1 MGLIDEWNKRS
12 DVAPAKSTSTQSQTP
27 QNQVPVAPTKKGGGI
42 GGFLYNTAKSLIHP
56 AAELGNAA
64 LNVPVALAREIRNKP
79 INDVQ
84 QHVFGT
90 TNQGDIA
97 KKIIGDTAQV
107 GLTAVTPEA
116 GSIVK
121 NAALGA
127 GYGGAS
133 ALTQNKSSAEDVI
146 KGALTGGVVGGVTGA
161 GGKILQKLT
170 GKVSGAVEGGASKI
184 AAKQTEQK
192 AVQTAAKAAE
202 EEAPYAA
209 ISKTGRERGNMRSTL
224 DFFKNKL
231 NMGTDPSALRS
242 GASLVTGEN
251 GVVNGTMRKLL
262 GDTGDVPTV
271 DVLSRTKS
279 ALVKEAGQLGD
290 VETKGSH
297 ANGVLRSV
305 RDTLQGTAY
314 KGEGNLSGEGSAAAN
329 NVFDTLQSIEG
340 RIQELSDQGA
350 DAAEKRALKAT
361 KGALEDSIYKNGNLD
376 KAVAGYKLTPE
387 DISAIHSTAAKT
399 GVSPELAQH
408 VIDGINNATSGKEL
422 RSLQAPFV
430 NASKL
435 ANVADRAGEGI
446 LTDIP
451 KVAPSDPGMFGGR
464 GGFYK
469 ALEIGRLVHGDP
481 TAALP
486 LIAGAG
492 GDGATPGIIQKTG
505 EKLVSAGQ
513 KVNSAVPGGTGNFM
527 SNLIT
532 RAGATQQPNQATDQS
547 AQVPDSP
554 GQEVN
559 PLLKGT
565 ILDPSRQTSTEDDI
579 ASPSDNPF
587 DPANAQANIEK
598 ILAQG
603 GKMADVQQYLATVK
617 TLQDLSGDKMS
628 PTQQKAVTAA
638 KNAKGTLQQIEDSF
652 SAAGGGQG
660 KVGGFLSNLTG
671 KVGANSNVATY
682 NDTATA
688 LAASLYK
695 ALGNTGTISDKDQ
708 QLIAKLIPKTT
719 DTDTTAKAKLAQLE
733 NLLQQSQDNLTTQ

>member
-1 MGLIDEWNKRS
+1 MDWSEQQAKYGAL
-12 DVAPAKSTSTQSQTP
+12 VQPQQVQTPTAPAKKAGGLTGLIENVARGFARP
-27 QNQVPVAPTKKGGGI
+27 FNQLLVEPTVSAGKQV
-42 GGFLYNTAKSLIHP
+42 
-56 AAELGNAA
+56 AAELTHNKVAEKNANKNLFGGAKNATDAIKNIAGNA
-64 LNVPVALAREIRNKP
+64 
-79 INDVQ
+79 
-84 QHVFGT
+84 
-90 TNQGDIA
+90 
-97 KKIIGDTAQV
+97 AQV
-107 GLTAVTPEA
+107 GLSAVAPEA
-116 GSIVK
+116 GSLVK
-121 NAALGA
+121 NVALGA
-127 GYGGAS
+127 GYGGSS
-133 ALTQNKSSAEDVI
+133 ALAQRGSTAEDVI
-146 KGALTGGVVGGVTGA
+146 NGALKGGATGGVTAV

-170 GKVSGAVEGGASKI
+170 GKFGDVVENGASKV
-184 AAKQTEQK
+184 ASKKAEQE
-192 AVQTAAKAAE
+192 AVQTATKAAE

-231 NMGTDPSALRS
+231 NMGTDPAALRT
-242 GASLVTGEN
+242 GAELVTGEN
-251 GVVNGTMRKLL
+251 GVVSGTMRKLL
-262 GDTGDVPTV
+262 GDAGDVPTS
-271 DVLSRTKS
+271 DVLTRTKE

-314 KGEGNLSGEGSAAAN
+314 KGEGNLSGAGNAAAN
-329 NVFDTLQSIEG
+329 NVFDTLQNIEG
-340 RIQELSDQGA
+340 RIHELGDIGA
-350 DAAEKRALKAT
+350 DAAEKRALKAA

-376 KAVAGYKLTPE
+376 KVVSGYKLAPE
-387 DISAIHSTAAKT
+387 DVAAIHATAAKI
-399 GVSPELAQH
+399 GVSPEAVQH
-408 VIDGINNATSGKEL
+408 VVDGINNATSGKEL

-451 KVAPSDPGMFGGR
+451 KVSSEGQGFFTGR
-464 GGFYK
+464 GGRYN
-469 ALEIGRLVHGDP
+469 ALE
-481 TAALP
+481 AASLLGGNPIMGIP
-486 LIAGAG
+486 LAANIAASA
-492 GDGATPGIIQKTG
+492 GDGAAPGIIQKAG
-505 EKLVSAGQ
+505 EGLVEAGSKANQ
-513 KVNSAVPGGTGNFM
+513 AIPGGTGNFL

-532 RAGATQQPNQATDQS
+532 RAGSTQQPSQPEAVSQATPPPVTQ
-547 AQVPDSP
+547 
-554 GQEVN
+554 
-559 PLLKGT
+559 
-565 ILDPSRQTSTEDDI
+565 QTSDTGAGTDQNQSIFNSDTIQRLVLEDLAKNQGKNVSTLLSLYNAFGKEDK
-579 ASPSDNPF
+579 PS
-587 DPANAQANIEK
+587 AA
-598 ILAQG
+598 
-603 GKMADVQQYLATVK
+603 
-617 TLQDLSGDKMS
+617 
-628 PTQQKAVTAA
+628 QQKAITGA
-638 KNAKGTLQQIEDSF
+638 KNAQGTLQQIEDSF